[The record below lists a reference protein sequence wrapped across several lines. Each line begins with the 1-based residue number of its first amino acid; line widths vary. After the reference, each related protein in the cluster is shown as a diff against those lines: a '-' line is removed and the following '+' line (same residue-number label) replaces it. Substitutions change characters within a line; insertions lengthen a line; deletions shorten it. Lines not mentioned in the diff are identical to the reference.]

1 MAARRKAPGGR
12 PLLRQCGG
20 SWFPF
25 LMPVF
30 AECAELANGALIASL
45 AEAVGCTRD
54 TIYGTIRGTRGMS
67 PDMLWRQ
74 GWALRDLGVTWMSG
88 LLALGLEE
96 QYDAHFY
103 GVIGEAILGSPTDII
118 IRWTALEIIR
128 ARKSVFDVIEGH
140 SGYSEQQIK
149 TKIDDFLNHSGNMTV
164 PNAQVRPFQRAWL
177 RWYAVSPNELKFR
190 ENESRFKKVATPL
203 TEAISIL
210 RESQRKSDPPRW
222 SCSYYI
228 DLRSAEKG
236 IANLLDGLDN
246 PEKRIIK
253 RLHAPTLPELVG
265 KDTKIEL
272 RRSTELANQLRLVF
286 SLTGG
291 RESKTRWSRLY
302 NQGWEAR
309 TFPKLD
315 WMSGLLAL
323 ALFNREEELFCVIGT
338 ALLKFLRFKNNGQK
352 QTPAYKAFM
361 LKWSVWLER
370 LVTIVMILYSDS
382 WKNYLLVEEL
392 DRDARSRG
400 DQLDFRSELLSN
412 SPFGMK
418 LREKVR
424 FDEDMAKHFCAYHEL
439 DTKTVST
446 AKMPRKIARV
456 INMLRNGVSHYHAD
470 DSRSEAIDYLRSI
483 RDLASLYAQ
492 GRY

>member
-1 MAARRKAPGGR
+1 
-12 PLLRQCGG
+12 
-20 SWFPF
+20 
-25 LMPVF
+25 MPVF

-210 RESQRKSDPPRW
+210 RESQRKSDPWAATTILTTSRQLSWRIEAGKSVMWP
-222 SCSYYI
+222 SFDQAQALPVLE
-228 DLRSAEKG
+228 DLILCVTSGAQ
-236 IANLLDGLDN
+236 
-246 PEKRIIK
+246 
-253 RLHAPTLPELVG
+253 LHFPQQRVAG
-265 KDTKIEL
+265 NS
-272 RRSTELANQLRLVF
+272 RRSF
-286 SLTGG
+286 
-291 RESKTRWSRLY
+291 RE
-302 NQGWEAR
+302 
-309 TFPKLD
+309 
-315 WMSGLLAL
+315 
-323 ALFNREEELFCVIGT
+323 
-338 ALLKFLRFKNNGQK
+338 
-352 QTPAYKAFM
+352 
-361 LKWSVWLER
+361 
-370 LVTIVMILYSDS
+370 
-382 WKNYLLVEEL
+382 
-392 DRDARSRG
+392 
-400 DQLDFRSELLSN
+400 
-412 SPFGMK
+412 
-418 LREKVR
+418 
-424 FDEDMAKHFCAYHEL
+424 
-439 DTKTVST
+439 
-446 AKMPRKIARV
+446 
-456 INMLRNGVSHYHAD
+456 
-470 DSRSEAIDYLRSI
+470 
-483 RDLASLYAQ
+483 
-492 GRY
+492 